1 MPFGLMNTPASFQE
15 MMDTIFK
22 DVEGCVWY
30 LDDILIFGG
39 ETEEEHQAL
48 VEKVLEKCVE
58 HGLAVNL
65 PKSEFHVKQT
75 LFLGHIIN
83 GQQVQMDSAKLEVMA
98 KWPVLSRVSDNYYY
112 HRAPR
117 HRT

>member
-1 MPFGLMNTPASFQE
+1 
-15 MMDTIFK
+15 
-22 DVEGCVWY
+22 

-58 HGLAVNL
+58 HGLVVNL
-65 PKSEFHVKQT
+65 PKSEFHVIQT

-83 GQQVQMDSAKLEVMA
+83 GQQVQMDPAKLEVMA
-98 KWPVLSRVSDNYYY
+98 K
-112 HRAPR
+112 
-117 HRT
+117 